1 MRNAFT
7 TFTVGA
13 LLIAFTGAPAI
24 AADVSSRND
33 ALIQDFVLVTL
44 AERAWVGGDF
54 KVEAKNGT
62 VTLRGTVPSEGNKA
76 RMGRIARDTLGVIEV
91 RNELTVRPA
100 AASVGTNVRDDELA
114 RRVARQVASA
124 VPGAKTGE
132 DWWLEGW
139 RVEGPDN
146 VWSFVIEANDGRVFL
161 EGDVPRLSIMRKA
174 IDAARQTQ
182 GVLSVRSDL
191 ELERIFAGYP
201 YAYPYAY
208 PYHPYAFY
216 PGYYD
221 PDYLAYDI
229 DVLPRRGSQA
239 DGSSTVTT
247 LAGRVTSLDQQS
259 GRITLQTES
268 GSMQLSLPPSAL
280 KGVRRGHELSVQI
293 DTAAQPAASPAIGD
307 GYTGGQSDTK

>member
-1 MRNAFT
+1 M
-7 TFTVGA
+7 
-13 LLIAFTGAPAI
+13 
-24 AADVSSRND
+24 
-33 ALIQDFVLVTL
+33 
-44 AERAWVGGDF
+44 
-54 KVEAKNGT
+54 
-62 VTLRGTVPSEGNKA
+62 
-76 RMGRIARDTLGVIEV
+76 
-91 RNELTVRPA
+91 RNELTLRPV
-100 AASVGTNVRDDELA
+100 AASVGTNVPDDELA

-146 VWSFVIEANDGRVFL
+146 VWNFVIEANDGRVFL

-191 ELERIFAGYP
+191 ELERIFAR
-201 YAYPYAY
+201 YPYAY

-216 PGYYD
+216 RGYYD
-221 PDYLAYDI
+221 PDYVAYDI
-229 DVLPRRGSQA
+229 DALPRRGGQE
-239 DGSSTVTT
+239 DGSGTVTT
-247 LAGRVTSLDQQS
+247 LSGRVSSLDHRS

-268 GSMQLSLPPSAL
+268 GPMQLSLPQSAL

-293 DTAAQPAASPAIGD
+293 DTTAQPAASPAMGD
-307 GYTGGQSDTK
+307 SRTGGRDATK